1 MLHQWTSLIGRV
13 NIPISWVHPVVNYK
27 HFKALIIILPY
38 SLQYSALS
46 LSLPQNVHLLTMEPW
61 RSYSLLVRFE
71 HILEKNEDPE
81 YSKPVKFNLEDIF
94 RSFDITDVRETTLS
108 GNQWIEE
115 ASRLKFRADPSSRAS
130 NATAATDDM
139 QRRINMVK
147 YTKYPFK
154 SFNAPNYKADFE
166 ITLSPMQIRTFVIQL
181 NDQPRVRAP
190 TQSIPSNLNV

>member
-1 MLHQWTSLIGRV
+1 M
-13 NIPISWVHPVVNYK
+13 NYK
-27 HFKALIIILPY
+27 HFKALFIILPF
-38 SLQYSALS
+38 LFQYSALS

-61 RSYSLLVRFE
+61 RNFSLLVRFE

-94 RSFDITDVRETTLS
+94 RSFDITDVRETTLA

-115 ASRLKFRADPSSRAS
+115 ASRLKFRSDPSSGGS
-130 NATAATDDM
+130 NGTATTEDM

-147 YTKYPFK
+147 YTKYPYK
-154 SFNAPNYKADFE
+154 SYNAPNYKADFE

-181 NDQPRVRAP
+181 NDQPRVRAS